1 MAHAARHRLAGLSL
15 AVARPADVANF
26 SAPQVLANAHL
37 QSILPS
43 LSLRRPW
50 VERRAARVL
59 RHSRSLLLAAGDG
72 TRLQGFYSPAS
83 SRYQASAT
91 LQGGRAPKLVVI
103 VHGWEGSAQSLYV
116 LSLAADLHAA
126 GYDVLRLNLRD
137 HGDTHHLNQGLFHS
151 CRLAEVVEALRS
163 VQQLFPSHQLYLT
176 GFSLGG
182 NFMLR
187 AAAQAS
193 SARLRVAGVIAISP
207 VLNPATTLDA
217 LEQGWW
223 LYRQY
228 FVLKWSRSLRRK
240 QTLWPQD
247 FSFDHLLRLGD
258 LRRMTEELVLQYTG
272 FATVSDYFAGYALVG
287 ERLAALEVPAIM
299 VNALDDPIIPAQDLA
314 HIARPKTLRVLTP
327 RHGGHCGFFDL
338 LEGPGWVS
346 RLVLQELAVE
356 SSMT

>member
-1 MAHAARHRLAGLSL
+1 MPNAAFVPHFTAPRVLS
-15 AVARPADVANF
+15 NT
-26 SAPQVLANAHL
+26 HL

-50 VERRAARVL
+50 VERRAARLL
-59 RHSRSLLLAAGDG
+59 RHSRSLLLSAGDG
-72 TRLQGFYSPAS
+72 VRLLGLYSAAPG
-83 SRYQASAT
+83 RESAAKMLDQST
-91 LQGGRAPKLVVI
+91 AKLVVI
-103 VHGWEGSAQSLYV
+103 LHGWEGSAQSLYV

-137 HGDTHHLNQGLFHS
+137 HGDTHHLNPELFHS

-163 VQQLFPSHQLYLT
+163 IQQLFPVHRLYLT

-187 AAAQAS
+187 AAVQAP
-193 SARLRVAGVIAISP
+193 SANLRVAGVIGISP

-240 QTLWPQD
+240 QALWPQR
-247 FSFDHLLRLGD
+247 FSFERLLRSGN
-258 LRRMTEELVLQYTG
+258 LRRMTEDLVLQYTG
-272 FATVSDYFAGYALVG
+272 FASVNDYFAGYALVG
-287 ERLAALEVPAIM
+287 ERLASLEVPALM

-314 HIARPKTLRVLTP
+314 HIARPASLRVLAP
-327 RHGGHCGFFDL
+327 RQGGHCGFFDL
-338 LEGPGWVS
+338 VEGPGWVS
-346 RLVLQELAVE
+346 RLVLQELADE
-356 SSMT
+356 PGMT